1 MYTNHAAL
9 AQMQREMLEDLNFV
23 DRDEVESLADSF
35 DDSFYDEDD
44 DEDEDEKAGGGRGG
58 GK

>member
-35 DDSFYDEDD
+35 DDSFYDEESDAD
-44 DEDEDEKAGGGRGG
+44 GVGGGQ
-58 GK
+58 

>member
-35 DDSFYDEDD
+35 DDSFYDEESDAD
-44 DEDEDEKAGGGRGG
+44 REGGGQ
-58 GK
+58 